1 MFKMQN
7 NNKNNISGIL
17 IYIKFSNKNIVG
29 VTSFNTDWSLEKLCS
44 VCTEATEKKNSSNQ
58 FHFLLQLASLPNF
71 SCEVPYI
78 SHLVRPQL
86 L

>member
-1 MFKMQN
+1 MKYLSQKIIFKMQN

-44 VCTEATEKKNSSNQ
+44 VCTEATEKKKFVKSV
-58 FHFLLQLASLPNF
+58 SLSVTVSF
-71 SCEVPYI
+71 TS
-78 SHLVRPQL
+78 
-86 L
+86 